1 MHKFNIA
8 TIKIGFFFFF
18 QIEQKARGLNYRPEQ
33 LDL

>member
-8 TIKIGFFFFF
+8 TIKIGFFFF